1 MTISLSHCM
10 AMRIPNVLHLR
21 QNNSIANLARNYM
34 CDMKKNQFLTFFLT
48 HKSYMYKSFQIWI
61 DAIIYD
67 SYKLKNNMYYL
78 VFHERLMDQ
87 NLVISYSH
95 NCSKNILVR

>member
-1 MTISLSHCM
+1 
-10 AMRIPNVLHLR
+10 
-21 QNNSIANLARNYM
+21 
-34 CDMKKNQFLTFFLT
+34 
-48 HKSYMYKSFQIWI
+48 MYKSFQIWI

-67 SYKLKNNMYYL
+67 SYKLNNPMSIQKLSKNNMYYL

-95 NCSKNILVR
+95 NCSKNILVRM